1 MWPVERRRCADD
13 SAIVVTGD
21 PAGLA
26 LEPLSIWLGSNVPDF
41 DASGSPEA
49 VLLAGG
55 RSNVT
60 YRVKDAAGRLWAIR
74 RPPLGHIM
82 PSAHDLAREFTVL
95 QSLHR
100 AGFPVPRQWALC
112 EDEAVIGAR
121 FLVMDFVEGL
131 VIATADEA
139 SRLTS
144 VEADRVSG
152 LLVDT
157 LGRLHGLDVK
167 AIGLGEFG
175 RPDGY
180 LARQVRRWGQQWEL
194 TKTRDLSGVHTM
206 ADWLADR
213 LRTLPADLPSSLVH
227 GDYRLDNVIVDPQFS
242 MLRAVLDWEMSTLG
256 DPVADLAV
264 ALVYWTQ
271 ADDVLRRQ
279 VPVARNV
286 TSGPGF
292 WRRDRI
298 VDHYARVTGRDLEHL
313 GFCLVLACYKLTV
326 IMESLN
332 FRILSGHQ
340 LGTAA
345 QERAELA
352 EAAVALSELGA
363 RLVDAPIVETLQ
375 S

>member
-1 MWPVERRRCADD
+1 
-13 SAIVVTGD
+13 
-21 PAGLA
+21 
-26 LEPLSIWLGSNVPDF
+26 
-41 DASGSPEA
+41 
-49 VLLAGG
+49 
-55 RSNVT
+55 
-60 YRVKDAAGRLWAIR
+60 
-74 RPPLGHIM
+74 
-82 PSAHDLAREFTVL
+82 
-95 QSLHR
+95 
-100 AGFPVPRQWALC
+100 
-112 EDEAVIGAR
+112 
-121 FLVMDFVEGL
+121 MDFVEGL

-157 LGRLHGLDVK
+157 LGRLHGLDVQ

-213 LRTLPADLPSSLVH
+213 LRTLPADMPSSLVH
-227 GDYRLDNVIVDPQFS
+227 GDYRLDNVIIDPKFS
-242 MLRAVLDWEMSTLG
+242 SLRAVLDWEMSTLG

-271 ADDVLRRQ
+271 SDDVLRKL
-279 VPVARNV
+279 VPVACDV

-298 VDHYARVTGRDLEHL
+298 VEEYANATGRDLEHL

-332 FRILSGHQ
+332 YRNLSGLQ
-340 LGTAA
+340 LGAA
-345 QERAELA
+345 AHEQEELA
-352 EAAVALSELGA
+352 AAVVALSELGA
-363 RLVDAPIVETLQ
+363 RLVDSPTIETLR